1 MAGHDLLA
9 DPVDVRRSIS
19 LTGQYAA
26 VDDMLTGDE
35 NLRMMARLLH
45 LRPREAAD
53 RSAELLAEFGL
64 EDARD
69 RRVKTY
75 SGGMR
80 RRLDLAISMI
90 VRPALLFLDEPT
102 TGLDPRSREQ
112 LWGTVRKLADEGV
125 TVLLTTQ
132 YLAEADQLADRIA
145 MLDHGRIVAQGSA
158 DELKSS
164 LRGEVVRLQFADPGD
179 YKRALRE
186 VDAIRA
192 DERLRLVEVGTDGA
206 AASVYRLLGR
216 LQAAGAPAA
225 RVSVDRPSLDDVFM
239 YLTETRPTNVR
250 TEQNASIHDHA
261 YALSDTSVMITR
273 CMRRSLRDPE
283 AFFTALML
291 PVMLMLLFVY
301 IFGGDLNT
309 GGKYVNYVVPGL
321 IVLCAGFGAGTTAV
335 VVATDMSSGIVDR
348 FRSMPIARLV
358 GAGRAHR
365 RQPGPQPARDRAGDR
380 GRPRRRLAPDRL
392 AGCGGSARSP

>member
-1 MAGHDLLA
+1 MTYTVHVQGLRKSFGGGTGAKVVLDGVDLAVETGSIFALLGPNGAGKTTLVRILATLIRPDAGTAKVAGRDLLA
-9 DPVDVRRSIS
+9 DPLGVRRSIS

-45 LRPREAAD
+45 LRPREAAG

-64 EDARD
+64 ADAGD

-90 VRPALLFLDEPT
+90 AVPQLLFLDEPT
-102 TGLDPRSREQ
+102 SGLDPRSREQ

-132 YLAEADQLADRIA
+132 YLAEADVLADRIA
-145 MLDHGRIVAQGSA
+145 LLDHGRIVAEGSA

-164 LRGEVVRLQFADPGD
+164 LRGEVVRLQFTDPAD

-186 VDAIRA
+186 VDALRA
-192 DERLRLVEVGTDGA
+192 DERLRTVEVGTDGS
-206 AASVYRLLGR
+206 AASVYRLLGQ

-225 RVSVDRPSLDDVFM
+225 RVSVERPSLDDVFLS
-239 YLTETRPTNVR
+239 LTENLTSANTGDNRH
-250 TEQNASIHDHA
+250 EQNAS
-261 YALSDTSVMITR
+261 
-273 CMRRSLRDPE
+273 
-283 AFFTALML
+283 
-291 PVMLMLLFVY
+291 
-301 IFGGDLNT
+301 
-309 GGKYVNYVVPGL
+309 
-321 IVLCAGFGAGTTAV
+321 
-335 VVATDMSSGIVDR
+335 
-348 FRSMPIARLV
+348 AR
-358 GAGRAHR
+358 
-365 RQPGPQPARDRAGDR
+365 
-380 GRPRRRLAPDRL
+380 
-392 AGCGGSARSP
+392 

>member
-1 MAGHDLLA
+1 MTYTVKAEGIRKSFGSGKAGKVVLDGVDLAVETGSIFALLGPNGAGKTTLVRILATLIRPDAGTATVAGRDLLG
-9 DPVDVRRSIS
+9 DPVGVRRSIS

-45 LRPREAAD
+45 LRPREAAA

-64 EDARD
+64 ADASD
-69 RRVKTY
+69 RRVKAY

-112 LWGTVRKLADEGV
+112 LWGTVRKLSDEGV

-132 YLAEADQLADRIA
+132 YLAEADVLADRIA
-145 MLDHGRIVAQGSA
+145 MLDRGRIVAEGSA

-164 LRGEVVRLQFADPGD
+164 LRGEVVRLQFADQAD

-186 VDAIRA
+186 VAAIGA
-192 DERLRLVEVGTDGA
+192 DERLRTVEVGTDGSA
-206 AASVYRLLGR
+206 AAIYRLLGL

-225 RVSVDRPSLDDVFM
+225 RVSVDRPSLDDVFLN
-239 YLTETRPTNVR
+239 LTEKVT
-250 TEQNASIHDHA
+250 I
-261 YALSDTSVMITR
+261 
-273 CMRRSLRDPE
+273 
-283 AFFTALML
+283 
-291 PVMLMLLFVY
+291 
-301 IFGGDLNT
+301 
-309 GGKYVNYVVPGL
+309 
-321 IVLCAGFGAGTTAV
+321 
-335 VVATDMSSGIVDR
+335 
-348 FRSMPIARLV
+348 
-358 GAGRAHR
+358 
-365 RQPGPQPARDRAGDR
+365 
-380 GRPRRRLAPDRL
+380 
-392 AGCGGSARSP
+392 